1 MTKGG
6 GVQFHKEN
14 EQVIKGISNPV
25 NVGNVSVEI
34 DGGSGE
40 DSDKLPRA
48 TRGFSD
54 SEDGDGSEPELLNRV
69 KQQPRRPLK
78 KKKVKRALPIDED
91 ELDFLANREKMRP
104 QHTTSSPNGNKMGN
118 NSAGPMKYVDQTR
131 GMHMEDD
138 NESYASSQSD
148 INSYGNDSD
157 SDSAG
162 DSYEDQKKRKMM
174 KLLELEDYMDIPGAQ
189 VRSDLTIN
197 NTEDDIDFELARV
210 KKRVNSSQ
218 FVKKG
223 ERAIM
228 MLSKLTVKANDRWD
242 LFGLKLKG
250 WDEQLYSELTTFH
263 PALRRLSE
271 KWGTSEPLPPELEL
285 VWLFGSSAFMFHL
298 SNTLFKIALPNLQQ
312 MAQSNPELM
321 QNLANAMA
329 NNMSANNGG
338 SGGQPPLQQQQQQP
352 GQFQQQPVPSTGPGA
367 AGAPGPL
374 LQNLLGGIMPP
385 QQPPVSGMTIP
396 QQTRF
401 QSNNNNIHPTSA
413 ENDSSAS
420 ESVLSLDDDRLS
432 QVSSGSESLKS
443 KDIRNVKN
451 ITVSSGKK
459 GGRGRKPK
467 TAGSLTLDLGD

>member
-6 GVQFHKEN
+6 GVQFHKED

-25 NVGNVSVEI
+25 NVGNMSVEL

-40 DSDKLPRA
+40 DSAKLPRA
-48 TRGFSD
+48 TKGFSD

-78 KKKVKRALPIDED
+78 KKKVKRALPIEED

-104 QHTTSSPNGNKMGN
+104 QHTASSPNIN
-118 NSAGPMKYVDQTR
+118 NSAGPMKYVDQNH
-131 GMHMEDD
+131 GIHMEDD

-157 SDSAG
+157 SDIAE
-162 DSYEDQKKRKMM
+162 DSYEDQKKRKMI

-228 MLSKLTVKANDRWD
+228 MLSKLTVKANERWD

-250 WDEQLYSELTTFH
+250 WDEQLYSELSTFH

-329 NNMSANNGG
+329 QNMSANNGG
-338 SGGQPPLQQQQQQP
+338 SGGGQQPLQQQQQQSA
-352 GQFQQQPVPSTGPGA
+352 PSTGPA
-367 AGAPGPL
+367 ASGAPGPL

-385 QQPPVSGMTIP
+385 QQPPVNGMTIP

-401 QSNNNNIHPTSA
+401 QSNDNNTHPTSA
-413 ENDSSAS
+413 ENGSSAS

-443 KDIRNVKN
+443 KDMRNVKN

>member
-1 MTKGG
+1 M
-6 GVQFHKEN
+6 
-14 EQVIKGISNPV
+14 
-25 NVGNVSVEI
+25 NVGNVSVEL

-40 DSDKLPRA
+40 DSAKLPRA
-48 TRGFSD
+48 TKGFSD

-104 QHTTSSPNGNKMGN
+104 QQTTSSPNIN
-118 NSAGPMKYVDQTR
+118 NSAGPMKYVDQNH

-148 INSYGNDSD
+148 MNSYGNDSD

-228 MLSKLTVKANDRWD
+228 MLSKLTVKANERWD

-250 WDEQLYSELTTFH
+250 WDEQLYSELSTFH

-329 NNMSANNGG
+329 QNMSGQGNGG
-338 SGGQPPLQQQQQQP
+338 GVPQQQP
-352 GQFQQQPVPSTGPGA
+352 GQFQQQQPQVVPPSTGPAA

-374 LQNLLGGIMPP
+374 LQNLLGGAIPP
-385 QQPPVSGMTIP
+385 QQPPVGGMSIP

-401 QSNNNNIHPTSA
+401 QSNNNNIRAPS
-413 ENDSSAS
+413 ENGSSAS
-420 ESVLSLDDDRLS
+420 ESVLSLDDDRFS